1 MKESNNQMND
11 AEWDQRLSSYITPL
25 PVDFHEIVTKL
36 CTANGIPQFA
46 DPIIYNL
53 ECARSIGQ
61 HQGKELHAG
70 HIAGITLST
79 IFMMINKKFD
89 TQNIA
94 SAIKVGPAIIT
105 AIISDEKAR
114 YEALGFYFER
124 IDELEKQ

>member
-1 MKESNNQMND
+1 MND

-25 PVDFHEIVTKL
+25 PVDIHEMVGIL
-36 CTANGIPQFA
+36 CTAEGISQFA

-61 HQGKELHAG
+61 QQGKELHAG
-70 HIAGITLST
+70 HITGITLST
-79 IFMMINKKFD
+79 IFMMIKQNFD
-89 TQNIA
+89 AQTIL

-114 YEALGFYFER
+114 HEALEFYFER
-124 IDELEKQ
+124 IDELEKQE